1 VFLATL
7 LVCIPARVWATD
19 NPAAQQVL
27 DSAQKP
33 ADLFRNATAPFELEI
48 EFTAQ
53 SKVPTQG
60 RLLLRWKAKD
70 QWWSKV
76 ILGAYQQ
83 ITIRSGEMEYTERN
97 LDFTPMAVKELF
109 NLLRIRQDFSPFI
122 ANKQKARTEQGVAFT
137 CIQGQ
142 RSESKDPVHD
152 ICVEAVSHEVRSDEW
167 QFAEEK
173 RKQQFGDY
181 SDFEGIRF
189 PRKLELL
196 LNGSGVLSAGV
207 LRLQAASFDAALLVP
222 PKDAIERRRCPGITP
237 PVLLS
242 KPEFPDDPALTG
254 TTTASVTVLTDG
266 SVGDV
271 QVIASGGRLMDGPT
285 VAALKNLKF
294 KPATCGNDPVVFDS
308 QITVNKITKKY

>member
-1 VFLATL
+1 
-7 LVCIPARVWATD
+7 VCIPAHVWACN

-27 DSAQKP
+27 DNAASP
-33 ADLFRNATAPFELEI
+33 AGLFRNATAPFELEV
-48 EFTAQ
+48 EFAAQ
-53 SKVPTQG
+53 SQVPTQG

-76 ILGAYQQ
+76 IFGAFQQ
-83 ITIRSGEMEYTERN
+83 ITIRNGEMESTERN

-109 NLLRIRQDFSPFI
+109 NLLQIRQDFSTFI
-122 ANKQKARTEQGVAFT
+122 ANKQKAHTEQGAALT

-142 RSESKDPVHD
+142 RFESKDSVHD
-152 ICVEAVSHEVRSDEW
+152 ICVEADSHEVRSDEW
-167 QFAEEK
+167 QFGEEK

-181 SDFEGIRF
+181 SGFEGIRF
-189 PRKLELL
+189 PKKLELL
-196 LNGSGVLSAGV
+196 LNGSSVLSAGV

-254 TTTASVTVLTDG
+254 TTTASVTVFTDG

-271 QVIASGGRLMDGPT
+271 QLIASGGRIMDGPT
-285 VAALKNLKF
+285 VAALKKFKF
-294 KPATCGNDPVVFDS
+294 KPATCGNEPVVFDS